1 MLVTKQLTVAI
12 EFHNMIK
19 NTMDVN
25 GYHQLLGELSLSTF
39 IIYAGNLIILLKLY
53 VIYVP

>member
-25 GYHQLLGELSLSTF
+25 GYHQLLGELSRFGLRQAYSF
-39 IIYAGNLIILLKLY
+39 EYIYYLCW
-53 VIYVP
+53 